1 MEFRQLLPEPA
12 TVDEADLL
20 GSLGRDV
27 AAPADRPFTVANFV
41 MSADG
46 RATIDGRSGGLGD
59 EGDRAIFHCL
69 REQVDAVLVG
79 PGTLRAERYGRVLGK
94 EERRERRIE
103 RAPSPEPLLVTV
115 TRSGDIP
122 TEIPLFAEPEARVVV
137 FSGGTT
143 DVAGCAAQV
152 EVVSPDPREMTLVT
166 VMRHLRNLHGVQT
179 VLCEG
184 GPTIFGALLQEEL
197 VDELF
202 LTLAPKLAG
211 GGRGPTITSG
221 PQLATPDE
229 LRVLW
234 LLGRG
239 DSLYLRY
246 ALH

>member
-1 MEFRQLLPEPA
+1 M
-12 TVDEADLL
+12 
-20 GSLGRDV
+20 
-27 AAPADRPFTVANFV
+27 
-41 MSADG
+41 
-46 RATIDGRSGGLGD
+46 
-59 EGDRAIFHCL
+59 
-69 REQVDAVLVG
+69 
-79 PGTLRAERYGRVLGK
+79 
-94 EERRERRIE
+94 
-103 RAPSPEPLLVTV
+103 
-115 TRSGDIP
+115 
-122 TEIPLFAEPEARVVV
+122 
-137 FSGGTT
+137 
-143 DVAGCAAQV
+143 
-152 EVVSPDPREMTLVT
+152 
-166 VMRHLRNLHGVQT
+166 
-179 VLCEG
+179 LCEG